1 MQKQTFLNVL
11 QLYLFKKHNLRHQIA
26 NITLEY
32 RALQRKYRRSVNLR
46 NEIISC
52 LMSVATDR
60 LSINRIVWSYEKN
73 EKWWTEIVPAMT
85 KKQFKDNFRV
95 EHHTFLK
102 LVQLI
107 GPYIE
112 KKTTALRTAISV
124 HKRIAC
130 ALYTL
135 GTTSELRT
143 IAHLFGVG
151 KTTVASIVHE
161 FCNAI
166 VNILFNS
173 SIIFPSNY

>member
-32 RALQRKYRRSVNLR
+32 RALQRKYRRTVNLR

-85 KKQFKDNFRV
+85 KK
-95 EHHTFLK
+95 
-102 LVQLI
+102 
-107 GPYIE
+107 
-112 KKTTALRTAISV
+112 
-124 HKRIAC
+124 
-130 ALYTL
+130 
-135 GTTSELRT
+135 
-143 IAHLFGVG
+143 
-151 KTTVASIVHE
+151 
-161 FCNAI
+161 
-166 VNILFNS
+166 
-173 SIIFPSNY
+173 